1 MGKQENTFLDEL
13 VEDMVVDTKVE
24 STDNGTV
31 SLSELAEDICNGVGG
46 I

>member
-1 MGKQENTFLDEL
+1 MGKQEDKFLDEL

-24 STDNGTV
+24 STDNSTV
-31 SLSELAEDICNGVGG
+31 SLTELAEDIYNGVGG